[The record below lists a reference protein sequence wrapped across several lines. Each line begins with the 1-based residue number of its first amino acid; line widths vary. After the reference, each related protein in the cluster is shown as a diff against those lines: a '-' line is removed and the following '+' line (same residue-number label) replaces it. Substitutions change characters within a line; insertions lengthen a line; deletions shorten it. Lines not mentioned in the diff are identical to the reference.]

1 MKQFRAWIHIQS
13 CKKQSNLTNTNS
25 TSKHLNGRFKGTC
38 PSGVILSV
46 RPIFHNLFLAQSCAN
61 VFTVPYSA
69 LRDNPSHIVD
79 TDIDTDLLQGLE
91 HRVKEIIGQR
101 PQLLPLRDRTGH
113 NDDDMMKMTTTM
125 TTTMIVMIMMMK
137 MMVGKTVLHYC
148 ADNLAP
154 ICPSLLLAA
163 QA

>member
-1 MKQFRAWIHIQS
+1 MLMSATYITQ
-13 CKKQSNLTNTNS
+13 
-25 TSKHLNGRFKGTC
+25 SKHLNGRFKGTC

-91 HRVKEIIGQR
+91 HRVKEIAAFLVQSI
-101 PQLLPLRDRTGH
+101 L
-113 NDDDMMKMTTTM
+113 MKAIETD
-125 TTTMIVMIMMMK
+125 IF
-137 MMVGKTVLHYC
+137 GE
-148 ADNLAP
+148 
-154 ICPSLLLAA
+154 
-163 QA
+163 